1 MRVRFLAPFALFWA
15 AVAFLYAG
23 DGAELRFAMRSDP
36 KTFDALLAAD
46 QASEMVTFLTT
57 ERLLFKNRKTQ
68 KIEPALAE
76 SWKIQEQGRRIVLE
90 LRKGVQFS
98 DGSPFTA
105 ADVVYTIRRLA
116 DPKLNSPKSG
126 VFRTADA
133 VATAEVLSPSR
144 VAITFPAI
152 VPGIENELAG
162 IPIQSERNRDKAG
175 LGPYTVT
182 QYQAGSLIVLSRN
195 PYYWRMEDGHRL
207 PKIDTLRIA
216 IQQNADMEAE
226 RFRRGDYHLLESVDP
241 TLYERLQKDLPG
253 QAHDAGP
260 SNDIEF
266 LWFNQA
272 PQAPVAPHKLAW
284 FQSRNFRRAVSM
296 AIRRDDIV
304 RLVYQGRAT
313 VAAGLT
319 PPANKVW
326 YKGGLKP
333 HGFDLDAARKL
344 LQQDGFVLRSDNL
357 LYDRQGK
364 PVEFSVITNS
374 NNKARARIAS
384 LIQQDL
390 AKLGIRINIGTFD
403 FPSLVE
409 RIGRTLN
416 YEACLLGFVNLAQDP
431 MSGMNMLLSSGPQ
444 HMWNPNQKQPAT
456 AWEKEIDKAMRE
468 QASTTDPKKRKSAYD
483 RVQQILSDEAPVLFL
498 AHRNTLYAASPKLRN
513 VIATNDYPRLVWNSE
528 HLSWSDR

>member
-1 MRVRFLAPFALFWA
+1 MRLWA
-15 AVAFLYAG
+15 AVFVTALLGVLWAG
-23 DGAELRFAMRSDP
+23 DSPELRFAMRSDP
-36 KTFDALLAAD
+36 KTFDALVAAD

-68 KIEPALAE
+68 KIEPGLAE
-76 SWKIQEQGRRIVLE
+76 SWKLQEQGRRVVLE

-105 ADVVYTIRRLA
+105 SDVAFTVRRLV
-116 DPKLNSPKSG
+116 DPKLNSPKSSA
-126 VFRTADA
+126 FRSGEA
-133 VATAEVLSPSR
+133 VAKVEVLTPHR

-162 IPIQSERNRDKAG
+162 IPIQSERNREKAG
-175 LGPYTVT
+175 LGPYVVA

-195 PYYWRMEDGHRL
+195 PYYWRTEGGRRL
-207 PKIDTLRIA
+207 PKIDTVRIA
-216 IQQNADMEAE
+216 IQQNADTEAE
-226 RFRRGDYHLLESVDP
+226 RFRRGEYHLLESVDP
-241 TLYERLQKDLPG
+241 TLYERLERDLPG

-272 PQAPVAPHKLAW
+272 PQAPVAPHKLTW
-284 FQSRNFRRAVSM
+284 FQSRSFRRAMSL

-319 PPANKVW
+319 PPGNKLW
-326 YKGGLKP
+326 YKHGLKP
-333 HGFDLDAARKL
+333 HPFDFEAAKKL
-344 LQQDGFVLRSDNL
+344 LQQDGFVLRGDNL

-364 PVEFSVITNS
+364 PVEFSLITNA

-390 AKLGIRINIGTFD
+390 GKLGIRVNITTFD

-444 HMWNPNQKQPAT
+444 HMWNPNQKTPAT
-456 AWEKEIDKAMRE
+456 AWEQEIDKAMRE
-468 QASTTDPKKRKSAYD
+468 QASTTDAKKRKAAYD
-483 RVQQILSDEAPVLFL
+483 RVQQILSEEAPVLFL
-498 AHRNTLYAASPKLRN
+498 AHRNTLYAASPKLHH
-513 VIATNDYPRLVWNSE
+513 VLATNDYPRLLWNAE